1 MSSATIQL
9 VGNIGSEPRIN
20 ETKDGKVCNLF
31 FLVNQ
36 GKNEDA
42 FPFEIP
48 VWENSYTKNIIP
60 YLKKGVKLLITGE
73 LAKPTTYNGK
83 NGIQVRTSLKRI
95 HTIVLLSSKKE
106 DEEKDNNEA

>member
-31 FLVNQ
+31 FHVNQ

-42 FPFEIP
+42 LVVYNKIQ
-48 VWENSYTKNIIP
+48 
-60 YLKKGVKLLITGE
+60 GVK
-73 LAKPTTYNGK
+73 
-83 NGIQVRTSLKRI
+83 
-95 HTIVLLSSKKE
+95 
-106 DEEKDNNEA
+106 